1 VTRALLDATVVIAA
15 VDEDDE
21 DHETGLEILQSVD
34 RGELPKGIVVSDAL
48 QETLNFIHERQG
60 HAAAVD
66 VLDRFVRGAQFEI
79 PYNPKKNY
87 GEARSLFRS
96 DGRLNF
102 GDALQAT
109 YMQSESIEYIYSFD
123 DDYDDVDGI
132 KRLNAA
138 VNPYS

>member
-1 VTRALLDATVVIAA
+1 MTRALLDATVIIAA
-15 VDEDDE
+15 VDDDDQ
-21 DHETGLEILQSVD
+21 DHGTGLEILQSVD
-34 RGELPKGIVVSDAL
+34 QGELPKGVIVSDAL
-48 QETLNFIHERQG
+48 QESLNFIHERKG

-66 VLDRFVRGAQFEI
+66 VLDRFVRGAHFEI

-96 DGRLNF
+96 DGELNF

-123 DDYDDVDGI
+123 DDYDGIDGI
-132 KRLNAA
+132 ERLNAA
-138 VNPYS
+138 INPYN